1 MNILS
6 QTSLSALIL
15 LVFTLLPGAGGQ
27 AQSPQTFNYQGIL
40 RDDTGQ
46 ALHATE
52 VDILLRILSD
62 SPDGQEVFSE
72 THQTET
78 NAFGLF
84 NLQVGSVNS
93 LEGIAWDQGIYFME
107 VSVDGQLMGSSQL
120 ISVPYALHANTS
132 SDAFSGNYDDLHNAP
147 QGDAPGD
154 MMYWD
159 GEGWVRVEPGSHG
172 QSLTLCNGIPTWG
185 PCDEDN
191 GDEVSDYDGN
201 VYQTVV
207 IGEKEWFAENLR
219 SLHTADG
226 TAISGVFAPDHDEEM
241 AEHYGRLYTWH
252 AAMNGEDSDNSN
264 PGTVQGI
271 CPTGW
276 RIPSDAEMIY
286 LREYLGGSSEAGGK
300 LKGTRTF
307 PQDHPRWNSP
317 NAGANN
323 SSGFSGY
330 PAGRINADGSSL
342 GFGTGA
348 YFWTSTESN
357 ASNAWGYLLYYS
369 LTGFFKDDGTKDF
382 GFSVRC
388 VRDVQGQ

>member
-1 MNILS
+1 MNHFLHNLIS
-6 QTSLSALIL
+6 VLIL
-15 LVFTLLPGAGGQ
+15 LALIAFSGMVVQ
-27 AQSPQTFNYQGIL
+27 AQSPHTFNYQGIL
-40 RDDTGQ
+40 RDDAGQ
-46 ALHATE
+46 AIPSSQ
-52 VDILLRILSD
+52 VNIKLRILTG
-62 SPDGQEVFSE
+62 SPQGQEVFTE
-72 THQTET
+72 THHTET

-84 NLQVGSVNS
+84 NLQVGSGNS
-93 LEGIAWDQGIYFME
+93 LEGINWDQGSYFLE
-107 VSVDGQLMGSSQL
+107 VSVDGQPMGSSQL
-120 ISVPYALHANTS
+120 ISVPFALHAATS
-132 SDAFSGNYDDLHNAP
+132 SDAFSGDYHDLHNTP
-147 QGDAPGD
+147 QGEAPGD
-154 MMYWD
+154 ILYWD
-159 GEGWVRVEPGSHG
+159 GEGWIRVEPGSHG
-172 QSLTLCNGIPTWG
+172 QSLRLCHGIPTWG
-185 PCDEDN
+185 PCEEDN
-191 GDEVSDYDGN
+191 GDEVTDYDGN
-201 VYQTVV
+201 IYETVV

-226 TAISGVFAPDHDEEM
+226 TAINGVFAPNNNEDM

-286 LREYLGGSSEAGGK
+286 LREFLGGSTEAGGK
-300 LKGTRTF
+300 LKGTRTY
-307 PQDHPRWNSP
+307 PQNHPRWNSP

-388 VRDVQGQ
+388 VRDAIQE